1 VKIALLGNMNNNNF
15 ALLRYFR
22 DLGVDAHL
30 LLMSNDGKGVSGH
43 FKPEADTCQLDKW
56 LPYIHQ
62 TAMSEDIVA
71 AFDFPLSWALS
82 TRSYIRSL
90 ARSGTIFNKPVSRG
104 KILKDLDGYTHYI
117 GSGIMPAV
125 MDRVGKRLDIFY
137 PYALGVEYLGDI
149 VFNSNKNKRGFIGRY
164 IFNSL
169 LKKQKKGILNS
180 RMVVNSELSITEGA
194 LKSINVKSVRMFV
207 PIVYGDE
214 TPDHFYQ
221 LEFKHIIEAL
231 RKSQFVVVSHA
242 RLMWSKPSGCSDS
255 EWASQNKN
263 NDKLVFAFSKLVLE
277 RPQLSPILVL
287 FEYGQDVDET
297 KLLIERLGITGS
309 VYWAPKSERK
319 HIIKLISKADVGIGE
334 FYDIDGVLWGATAIE
349 VMSCRKPVIQGLS
362 FSNNSFYS
370 AYGFP
375 LPPIL
380 AANSSEEI
388 FEHLLELAD
397 DSIKRREIG
406 ELSKEWFD
414 NFCGKGLAKK
424 WLNLL
429 NENKA

>member
-1 VKIALLGNMNNNNF
+1 MNNNNF

-43 FKPEADTCQLDKW
+43 FTPEADTRQLDKW

-62 TAMSEDIVA
+62 TAISEDIVA

-82 TRSYIRSL
+82 ARSYIRSL
-90 ARSGTIFNKPVSRG
+90 VRSGTIFNRPVSRG

-164 IFNSL
+164 IFNGL
-169 LKKQKKGILNS
+169 LKKQKKGILDS
-180 RMVVNSELSITEGA
+180 RMVVNSELSITEAA

-214 TPDHFYQ
+214 TPSHFHQ
-221 LEFKHIIEAL
+221 LEYKHIIEAS

-242 RLMWSKPSGCSDS
+242 RLMWSKPSVCSDS

-263 NDKLVFAFSKLVLE
+263 NDKLVYAFSKLILE

-297 KLLIERLGITGS
+297 KSLIERLGITGS

-319 HIIKLISKADVGIGE
+319 HIIELISKADVGIGE
-334 FYDIDGVLWGATAIE
+334 FYDIDGVLWGASALE
-349 VMSCRKPVIQGLS
+349 VMSCGKPVIQGLS
-362 FSNNSFYS
+362 FSSDSFYN

-380 AANSSEEI
+380 AAKSSEEI
-388 FEHLLELAD
+388 FEHLLGLAD
-397 DSIKRREIG
+397 DSAKRREIG
-406 ELSKEWFD
+406 ELSKKWFD
-414 NFCGKGLAKK
+414 SFYGKGLAKQ

-429 NENKA
+429 NENNAWD